1 MKHQF
6 AYRAVILWF
15 AALLVGFAQ
24 GQDQKAIAEA
34 QKWYNMKSYDKALP
48 LLFEVAKSSKDPLL
62 NYQTGICLMKAMP
75 PKPLTAIPY
84 FEKAI
89 PAKAPVPITVHFELA
104 QLYARNEDLDKAIEQ
119 AKLYSSLTK
128 TDKKAQ
134 ADAAQFIETCGRAKA
149 YMTVPRNFS
158 VQAFPGSVNTEY
170 TEYNPVVSA
179 DESVMAFTALR
190 PNTDKTS
197 SSIKQVEEV
206 YITYN
211 TTGNWSIPLPIK
223 IAEDKNV
230 GTAGISPDGSKMM
243 IFMGTA
249 DDPGSL
255 YQINRAGD
263 KWSQPALIAS
273 ALNAKSLETTASISP
288 DGKTIYFA
296 SDRPGTL
303 GGLDLWKIE
312 KSTNSA
318 WSNPVNLG
326 PTINTKA
333 DEDAPSLHP
342 DTKTLFFTSNG
353 HNTMGGR
360 DIFVTHLANGKWSS
374 PENMGYPVN
383 TTSNDDYFTLLADG
397 SRGYFSS
404 DRKGGKG
411 GQDIYMID
419 MPANASRIPL
429 TMVKGKILNS
439 ETGKT
444 MPTKMYVVDN
454 SSKRE
459 VEYVYDPDPKTG
471 NYLIILPPAKNYDI
485 IIECEGFLPYTLNVN
500 IPNQDYFYELY
511 QQIQLKTIRQFDV
524 IVGQEVHVRN
534 AFYDNHSDI
543 KTDIRKAQEAKMAQ
557 GGQVDVYQL
566 MDDLFAAGDKEGL
579 EYLTEIMMMH
589 PVEEIDFNNPKAE
602 VASRIYYYDETE
614 ESEFEKKQV
623 EGKTVL
629 SLPTMYVTDLARS
642 QKEKKQSN
650 TYDPALLTKVIKVY
664 FDAGKSEVKPQYNTE
679 LDQFMKILNDNA
691 GLGVEI
697 SGFASSEGTEE
708 VNRELSNK
716 RATTVLEY
724 LNHKGIVRRRI
735 VAKGYGVTQAGN
747 AAKEEGRRV
756 EVKIVELTVH

>member
-1 MKHQF
+1 MKAQF
-6 AYRAVILWF
+6 TRCATILCF
-15 AALLVGFAQ
+15 AIFLTGVVH
-24 GQDQKAIAEA
+24 GQDKKAITEA
-34 QKWYNMKSYDKALP
+34 QKWFNMKSYEKALSIYM
-48 LLFEVAKSSKDPLL
+48 EAGKSSIDPLI
-62 NYQTGICLMKAMP
+62 NYQIGICLMKSMP
-75 PKPLTAIPY
+75 PKPLAAIPY

-104 QLYARNEDLDKAIEQ
+104 QLYARNEDLAKAIEQ
-119 AKLYSSLTK
+119 AKLYSELTK
-128 TDKKAQ
+128 VDKKAQ
-134 ADAAQFIETCGRAKA
+134 AEVNQFLEACARAKA
-149 YMTVPRNFS
+149 FMTVPRNFT
-158 VQAFPGSVNTEY
+158 VQPFPGNVNTEY

-190 PNTDKTS
+190 PKDDKVYS
-197 SSIKQVEEV
+197 GIKQVEEIL
-206 YITYN
+206 ITYN
-211 TTGNWSIPLPIK
+211 TTGNWSATQPLK

-230 GTAGISPDGSKMM
+230 GTAGISADGSKMM
-243 IFMGTA
+243 IFMGSV

-255 YQINRAGD
+255 FQISRAGD
-263 KWSQPALIAS
+263 KWSQPSLIAS
-273 ALNAKSLETTASISP
+273 ALNSKSLETTASISP
-288 DGKTIYFA
+288 DGKVIYFA

-312 KSTNSA
+312 KSASGVWSA
-318 WSNPVNLG
+318 PVNLG
-326 PTINTKA
+326 PSINSKA

-342 DTKTLFFTSNG
+342 DMKTLFFTSNG

-360 DIFVTHLANGKWSS
+360 DIFVTHLANGKWTS

-411 GQDIYMID
+411 GQDIYTID
-419 MPANASRIPL
+419 MPANASKIPL
-429 TMVKGKILNS
+429 TMVKGKITNL
-439 ETGKT
+439 ETGKP

-454 SSKRE
+454 STKKE
-459 VEYVYDPDPKTG
+459 IEYVYDPDPKTG

-524 IVGQEVHVRN
+524 IVGQEVLVTN
-534 AFYDNHSDI
+534 AFYDNHTDI
-543 KTDIRKAQEAKMAQ
+543 KTDIRKAQEAKLAQ
-557 GGQVDVYQL
+557 SGQLDIHQL

-579 EYLTEIMMMH
+579 EYLTEILMMH
-589 PVEEIDFNNPKAE
+589 PVEEIDFKSSKAE
-602 VASRIYYYDETE
+602 VASRIYYYDETD

-629 SLPTMYVTDLARS
+629 SLPTMYVTDLAKS
-642 QKEKKQSN
+642 QKETKQA
-650 TYDPALLTKVIKVY
+650 TQYDPAVLNKIIKVY
-664 FDAGKSEVKPQYNTE
+664 FDAGKSEVKAQYNTE
-679 LDQFMKILNDNA
+679 LDQFLKILNDNPS
-691 GLGVEI
+691 LGVEI

-735 VAKGYGVTQAGN
+735 VAKGYGVTKVEN
-747 AAKEEGRRV
+747 ATQEEGRRV
-756 EVKIVELTVH
+756 EVKIVDLIVR